1 MLIKQSNFI
10 ILFLVWILRLS
21 AFCVF
26 FGRGW
31 EHLITDAPFRAILW
45 DQSIMEGLISVLT
58 GLSWN
63 EYASSETCNFII
75 DASIKVIGL
84 FYLLCAFASLFICVK
99 HKRLSKL
106 LVLGSLLLIILSGLF
121 YKSKFLQFGQF
132 IEYSCQMFS
141 PLFLYVILFYK
152 VHLPKFNFMLKLAI
166 ALTFAGHG
174 LYALGVY
181 PTPGVWID
189 MSLSTLN
196 FMGLYPSV
204 NQVQHIIYLAGVL
217 DMILALGIFLP
228 NKWSVPFLTWALI
241 WGLLTALS
249 RVIGFMYIDA
259 SWHTLVQWLPQTIM
273 RFPHALIPLAVL
285 SFIYKD
291 GLITIFNRTQN
302 QFTSFQSINFL
313 TIKEEGN
320 TAQ

>member
-1 MLIKQSNFI
+1 MLIKHSNFFTL
-10 ILFLVWILRLS
+10 ILVCVLRLS

-31 EHLITDAPFRAILW
+31 EHLITDAPFRTIFW

-58 GLSWN
+58 GLSWH
-63 EYASSETCNFII
+63 EYAKSETCNFII
-75 DASIKVIGL
+75 DASIKATGL
-84 FYLLCAFASLFICVK
+84 FYLLCAFASLFIRVK
-99 HKRLSKL
+99 HKQLSKL
-106 LVLGSLLLIILSGLF
+106 LVAGSLLLIILSGLF

-141 PLFLYVILFYK
+141 PLFLYIILFYK
-152 VHLPKFNFMLKLAI
+152 VHLPKFSFALKLAI

-181 PTPGVWID
+181 PTPGIWID
-189 MSLSTLN
+189 MSLSSLN
-196 FMGLYPSV
+196 FVGLYPSV
-204 NQVQHIIYLAGVL
+204 NQVQHIIYLAGIL

-249 RVIGFMYIDA
+249 RVIGFIYIDA
-259 SWHTLVQWLPQTIM
+259 SWHTLIQWLPQTIM
-273 RFPHALIPLAVL
+273 RLPHALIPLAVL
-285 SFIYKD
+285 IFIYKD
-291 GLITIFNRTQN
+291 FLLANFNQTQN
-302 QFTSFQSINFL
+302 QFTSLNQSTF
-313 TIKEEGN
+313 
-320 TAQ
+320 